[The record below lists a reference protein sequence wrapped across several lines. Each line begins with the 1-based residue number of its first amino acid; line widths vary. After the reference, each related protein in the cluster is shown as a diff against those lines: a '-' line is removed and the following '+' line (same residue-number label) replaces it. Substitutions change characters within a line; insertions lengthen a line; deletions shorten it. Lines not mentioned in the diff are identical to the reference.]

1 MCVIQPYKEHIYI
14 YIYIVNDGTWIQ
26 MHKII
31 IIMKIKSLMHNYV
44 VNKLNMMINQ
54 SDIVMTENSYKR
66 VCKKF
71 IRTN

>member
-1 MCVIQPYKEHIYI
+1 
-14 YIYIVNDGTWIQ
+14 
-26 MHKII
+26 
-31 IIMKIKSLMHNYV
+31 MHNYV